1 MRSITLIAILALA
14 SLCAN
19 AAPLPSS
26 ITGAYLTPERVCRL
40 ELYRWTAPQWTQI
53 DLQCLRWG
61 DGLHTSMLATVFTPN
76 QCPRDLALPFDP
88 RGLFAVEAQQDK
100 VAPTD
105 WSVMLY
111 DGGQWRPLPWL
122 KSGSVEFFSIRSY
135 TPSTL
140 SVAVGIDQ
148 SALLNGGGIVQT
160 WQLVESIASR
170 APYTC
175 GQQALRFRVFGP

>member
-1 MRSITLIAILALA
+1 MRSIILSAILALA

-26 ITGAYLTPERVCRL
+26 ISGAYLTPERGCRL
-40 ELYRWTAPQWTQI
+40 ELYRFTAPQWTQI

-76 QCPRDLALPFDP
+76 GQCPSDLSLPFDP
-88 RGLFAVEAQQDK
+88 RGL
-100 VAPTD
+100 VAAAGKGTPAD
-105 WSVMLY
+105 ASILLSI
-111 DGGQWRPLPWL
+111 DGQWRPMPML
-122 KSGSVEFFSIRSY
+122 KSGSVEYWSIRSFAP
-135 TPSTL
+135 TAL

-170 APYTC
+170 SPYSC
-175 GQQALRFRVFGP
+175 AGKRPISGGALGR